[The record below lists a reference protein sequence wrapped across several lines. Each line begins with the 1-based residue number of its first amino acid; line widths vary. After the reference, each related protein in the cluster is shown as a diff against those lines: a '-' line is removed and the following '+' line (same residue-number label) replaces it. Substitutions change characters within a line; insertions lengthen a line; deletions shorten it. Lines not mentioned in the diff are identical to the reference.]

1 MIDLRRLS
9 LLPLLLLAATA
20 IHAQNEEGFSGRVA
34 LGYLATSGNS
44 ESENLNT
51 SFDLGWN
58 YVPWHHSFSGSAVR
72 ASSSDVT
79 TAEAYGLEWQ
89 SDYDFSD
96 NAYAFGRIA
105 WNDDKFSGYERQ
117 IREVF
122 GYGRRFIDL
131 ERHTL
136 NGEVGGGARQ
146 ANLRDGTTQDEAIV
160 RLNADYLWNISDTSE
175 FNQTLAIEAGSDNR
189 YTETVTKLTAN
200 IRDSF
205 SVVLSYTIQNNS
217 DIPAGT
223 VKRDTFTAVALEYTF

>member
-1 MIDLRRLS
+1 M
-9 LLPLLLLAATA
+9 
-20 IHAQNEEGFSGRVA
+20 
-34 LGYLATSGNS
+34 
-44 ESENLNT
+44 
-51 SFDLGWN
+51 
-58 YVPWHHSFSGSAVR
+58 
-72 ASSSDVT
+72 
-79 TAEAYGLEWQ
+79 
-89 SDYDFSD
+89 
-96 NAYAFGRIA
+96 
-105 WNDDKFSGYERQ
+105 
-117 IREVF
+117 
-122 GYGRRFIDL
+122 
-131 ERHTL
+131 